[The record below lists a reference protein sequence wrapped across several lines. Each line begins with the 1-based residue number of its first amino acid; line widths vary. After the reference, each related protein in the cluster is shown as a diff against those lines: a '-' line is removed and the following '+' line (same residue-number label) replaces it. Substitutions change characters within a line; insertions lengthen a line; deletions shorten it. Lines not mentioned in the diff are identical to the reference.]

1 MPSRRKSGDVY
12 RKSGVKIRNELS
24 LPLMESLKQWLEETL
39 LKLSEKS
46 LTINRIEELLP
57 WNLATSTEPERS
69 QVA

>member
-12 RKSGVKIRNELS
+12 RKGGVKIRNERS